1 MRQIASLTVTRG
13 ALVHFGSWPA
23 PSTTGAPRGSG
34 SGTGLALRAWRAFP
48 FHRTAASRISRARR
62 WRPHGSLTSSRGR
75 APQPSRSIRI
85 HRNARCEP
93 KRCDRGI
100 TVFVPTPRLRGGFKK
115 LDPCRIPPDKIEEAT
130 SLSRGNRWSEEV
142 ASRKC
147 RSSTPSS
154 AAPSRSH
161 VMGGAVA
168 RAKATATSVHSPAIR
183 LTTLGGQYRR
193 HPYRLETLSALVLN
207 DHAYDKLTGWS
218 NVIAVVPVKGDAT
231 ETYKFIKEE
240 SHGTRSTP
248 HRHRT

>member
-1 MRQIASLTVTRG
+1 MARGFDNRSAARQWVWDRLSAE
-13 ALVHFGSWPA
+13 
-23 PSTTGAPRGSG
+23 
-34 SGTGLALRAWRAFP
+34 GLARFPFPPHGRIPNFAGAEVAAARLLDIEPWKSATAVKVNPDSPQRPLRAEALR
-48 FHRTAASRISRARR
+48 
-62 WRPHGSLTSSRGR
+62 
-75 APQPSRSIRI
+75 
-85 HRNARCEP
+85 
-93 KRCDRGI
+93 RGI

-161 VMGGAVA
+161 VMGGPVA

-218 NVIAVVPVKGDAT
+218 NVIPVVPVKGDAT

-240 SHGTRSTP
+240 SDGTRSTP